1 MMLVR
6 NPVLNRAGGV
16 DCEIDHPVFGWIP
29 YSAYETDA
37 DGTIYAKAS
46 AMKPAPYV
54 PPAEPPA
61 ADPRAT
67 MQMTFAQLLI
77 GLVAMKWITK
87 PEGVAWLDGTLP
99 AAVSG
104 LIATLPAADQFP
116 ALVRAKRPSVVQ
128 RLDGLVLAL
137 AALQGRSDEDMD
149 AFFVTYAAV

>member
-1 MMLVR
+1 MNVMDWSTGHGVVR
-6 NPVLNRAGGV
+6 PRTPQETADASVSQAPERA
-16 DCEIDHPVFGWIP
+16 
-29 YSAYETDA
+29 A
-37 DGTIYAKAS
+37 
-46 AMKPAPYV
+46 
-54 PPAEPPA
+54 
-61 ADPRAT
+61 

-87 PEGVAWLDGTLP
+87 AEGIAWLDGTLP

-104 LIATLPAADQFP
+104 LIATLPVGDQFP

-149 AFFVTYAAV
+149 QFFVTYAAV